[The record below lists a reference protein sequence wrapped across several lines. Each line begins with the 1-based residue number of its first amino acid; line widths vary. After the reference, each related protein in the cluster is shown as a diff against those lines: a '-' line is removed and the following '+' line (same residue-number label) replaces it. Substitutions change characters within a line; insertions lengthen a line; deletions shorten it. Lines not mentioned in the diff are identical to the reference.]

1 MIKIT
6 TLTLTIATLFF
17 TPIAHSGPCYT
28 DASCDLSDEVV
39 MVVPKK
45 NGEGFCLEFS
55 DKEHKKTN
63 KCYFQPPRIAASKS
77 IHQNS
82 IIRNEEFSGIY
93 NLNLVHTS
101 NAEPYIYSVPRENRT
116 DEYYN
121 GYHNPYNGYDQHNS
135 MYNQNQNMVNNNNSS
150 NSNSPSTSHSYKPE
164 GRTVTF
170 QRHTNNISQQD
181 INQSSSPSI
190 TYSRSNGNNASNRG
204 GRTVTFK
211 H

>member
-17 TPIAHSGPCYT
+17 THIAHSSPCYT

-63 KCYFQPPRIAASKS
+63 KCFFQPPRIAASKS

-82 IIRNEEFSGIY
+82 IIRNEEFSGTY

-101 NAEPYIYSVPRENRT
+101 NAKPYIYSVPRENRT

-150 NSNSPSTSHSYKPE
+150 NSNSPSTSHSYKPVD
-164 GRTVTF
+164 RTVTF